1 MLYISRILTNDNDI
15 GGKRPTS
22 INLQENVDLTTPIA
36 FDYPKQLLYNIQ
48 AEYIVQFPLFGTSER
63 KIYFMGDVITD
74 MTFDPIL
81 CVFVLLTN
89 RRQLKILSKLT
100 NFQYVVYED
109 VVGKI
114 SFVTS
119 TNSFCSCN
127 LLELPQCY
135 TTNLNILQA
144 FVDMERSM
152 VLLLTNDN
160 NLVIQKFDAVP
171 TTIQSSVDIPDVSHF
186 TVYDHHLYFLSGG
199 QLVNRN
205 LDTDVQKVLLR
216 SPFNFNNIVF
226 HRVALQ
232 HHTKLCQDLQCQ
244 FMCCPHPE
252 TIVKCGCPLNMIG
265 SDNLC
270 ECPKENP
277 DCLSFIIHNLG
288 SLCVG
293 FFCRN
298 SKCILN
304 DLKCNGIDDC
314 GDNSDELDCTKC
326 PIQKYLCHGEC
337 ISLGIACEGQDDQDP
352 SNEKESKLQ
361 RASIASGFI
370 VLIVCM
376 SLFVVISVVLLIV
389 YVVRRMRNS
398 IIKRPFQLIIRSDSV
413 GIELPYTG
421 SIEHTE
427 TEEQN

>member
-1 MLYISRILTNDNDI
+1 MFRYVNLHQTRCKALFLSEDVTLSKNLCVKDEWTNILVLYTSQMLYISRILTNDNDI

-100 NFQYVVYED
+100 NFQHVVYED
-109 VVGKI
+109 VVGFQYSFHTRKI

-135 TTNLNILQA
+135 TSNLNIRHA

-152 VLLLTNDN
+152 VLLLTRDN
-160 NLVIQKFDAVP
+160 KLVIQKFEADP
-171 TTIQSSVDIPDVSHF
+171 TTIHSSIDVPGVSHF
-186 TVYDHHLYFLSGG
+186 TVYDHHLYFLSDG

-205 LDTDVQKVLLR
+205 LDTEVEKLLLAW
-216 SPFNFNNIVF
+216 PFNFNNIAF

-232 HHTKLCQDLQCQ
+232 
-244 FMCCPHPE
+244 
-252 TIVKCGCPLNMIG
+252 
-265 SDNLC
+265 
-270 ECPKENP
+270 
-277 DCLSFIIHNLG
+277 
-288 SLCVG
+288 
-293 FFCRN
+293 R
-298 SKCILN
+298 IL
-304 DLKCNGIDDC
+304 
-314 GDNSDELDCTKC
+314 
-326 PIQKYLCHGEC
+326 
-337 ISLGIACEGQDDQDP
+337 
-352 SNEKESKLQ
+352 
-361 RASIASGFI
+361 RF
-370 VLIVCM
+370 
-376 SLFVVISVVLLIV
+376 
-389 YVVRRMRNS
+389 
-398 IIKRPFQLIIRSDSV
+398 
-413 GIELPYTG
+413 
-421 SIEHTE
+421 
-427 TEEQN
+427 